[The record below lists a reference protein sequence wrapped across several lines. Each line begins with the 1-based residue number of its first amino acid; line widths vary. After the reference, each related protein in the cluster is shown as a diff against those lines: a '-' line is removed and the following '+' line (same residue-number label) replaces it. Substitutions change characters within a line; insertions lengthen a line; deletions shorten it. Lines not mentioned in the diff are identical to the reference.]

1 MLNGEDLVMLTL
13 YACMRKNTRKLK
25 KSVHQADF
33 RMLFVQ
39 KLVVQEFVGIIMIS
53 CIVVY
58 TLTTKWTEPQGTDIY
73 THVYK
78 SHRLCQQDV
87 FATSLWQVCE
97 QVVAN
102 TVVISSSCY
111 KLVVV
116 SLVATCY
123 VQAISN
129 LFGQFVTISP
139 MKLSTLFQDPNNL
152 YICMKDDLQLGKLK
166 EKCLLLKLYRKPQT
180 GIEPAT
186 F

>member
-1 MLNGEDLVMLTL
+1 
-13 YACMRKNTRKLK
+13 
-25 KSVHQADF
+25 
-33 RMLFVQ
+33 MLFVQ

-116 SLVATCY
+116 SLVVTCY
-123 VQAISN
+123 MQAISD
-129 LFGQFVTISP
+129 LLEQLVTSP
-139 MKLSTLFQDPNNL
+139 MKLSTLL
-152 YICMKDDLQLGKLK
+152 YKMLTICSRFVKQLERSSGNV
-166 EKCLLLKLYRKPQT
+166 
-180 GIEPAT
+180 